1 MIRPTPSR
9 ALTLLFIGATIS
21 SGVLAAPTPLPMS
34 SSLLPT
40 EARGLHAR
48 SSPPE
53 KGLLSDLQRH
63 AVELPNLVRRTNAE
77 VTERDKAQAE
87 IKERLSSM
95 IGTSQFTLQEMQRQG
110 LTDQQI
116 NNAFNDMIRQQ
127 TNELDSIERAPNIA
141 HQVELRK
148 IHAVAKSI
156 HDFIDANSELY
167 TAGLHFKTSW
177 NAARANELLKALT
190 PVGAVASRGSSLS

>member
-1 MIRPTPSR
+1 ML
-9 ALTLLFIGATIS
+9 ALLRLKRDYCRTSNVMRLNFQILF
-21 SGVLAAPTPLPMS
+21 
-34 SSLLPT
+34 
-40 EARGLHAR
+40 
-48 SSPPE
+48 
-53 KGLLSDLQRH
+53 
-63 AVELPNLVRRTNAE
+63 VELTQKSLN
-77 VTERDKAQAE
+77 VTKPRLRSR
-87 IKERLSSM
+87 RLSSM
-95 IGTSQFTLQEMQRQG
+95 IGTSQFTLQEMRRQG

-116 NNAFNDMIRQQ
+116 NTAFNDMIRQQ

-141 HQVELRK
+141 HQVELHK